1 MTDYTDHLDYM
12 LKKQEKT
19 LSLWDSV
26 MLRGSTGSWSDFEKS
41 VTVESDT
48 DSSQQAESTEDKSTT
63 DQNVHFKSP
72 IKKPSY
78 KMKKQR
84 RFPKRRI
91 DD

>member
-1 MTDYTDHLDYM
+1 MTDNTEHLEYM
-12 LKKQEKT
+12 DRKQNKT
-19 LSLWDSV
+19 ISIWNQI
-26 MLRGSTGSWSDFEKS
+26 MLRTGSWSDFEKP

-72 IKKPSY
+72 IKQPSY
-78 KMKKQR
+78 KTKKQR